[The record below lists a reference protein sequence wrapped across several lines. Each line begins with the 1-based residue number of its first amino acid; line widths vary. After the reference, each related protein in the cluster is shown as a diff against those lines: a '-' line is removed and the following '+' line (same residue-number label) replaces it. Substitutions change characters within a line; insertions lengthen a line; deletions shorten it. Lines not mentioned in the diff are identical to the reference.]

1 MNHSIFLP
9 DEAATVAFGK
19 TLANACHGRGFLNLS
34 GDLGTGKTTLSRGL
48 VQAHGHTG
56 AVKSPTYTIVEPYD
70 FGNIRIFHFDLYRL
84 EDPEELE
91 FIGLWD
97 YLDQEALIIVEWPE
111 RAAGVLPAPD
121 VEIDFSVKDTGRLL
135 AINSGSD
142 RGQQIL
148 SAL

>member
-19 TLANACHGRGFLNLS
+19 TLANACHGRGLLTLS

-70 FGNIRIFHFDLYRL
+70 FGDIRIFHFDLYRL

-135 AINSGSD
+135 TIKSGSD

>member
-1 MNHSIFLP
+1 MNYSLFLP

-19 TLANACHGRGFLNLS
+19 TLANACNGRGLLTLS

-70 FGNIRIFHFDLYRL
+70 FGDIRIFHFDLYRL

-121 VEIDFSVKDTGRLL
+121 VEIDIAVKDAGRMLT
-135 AINSGSD
+135 INSGSD

-148 SAL
+148 AAL